1 MRTSPGEPSADFAAP
16 LAACLLVFIGLA
28 GLGFLAGSWLMQ
40 PRVLPNV
47 GLAAYQ
53 PPPGTRI
60 IPLPRKMDAPELAE
74 LPAAVLASAAAE
86 PDPAPA
92 QVETK
97 PAATNPP
104 VVHKRPKPRPQPD
117 PYSGYAYADHG
128 RWGGGSWANGGGGW
142 RGGGRD
148 RW

>member
-1 MRTSPGEPSADFAAP
+1 MRTSHAEPSVDFAAP
-16 LAACLLVFIGLA
+16 LAACLLVLVSLA

-74 LPAAVLASAAAE
+74 LPVAVVASE
-86 PDPAPA
+86 PDPTPE
-92 QVETK
+92 QVEVK
-97 PAATNPP
+97 PVATNPP

-128 RWGGGSWANGGGGW
+128 RWGGGSWANGGGG
-142 RGGGRD
+142 GRD